1 MKVALLTPFKKQEGL
16 SEYSRMFTE
25 ELKKFIDVE
34 IFDLSKLSLRSRLQ
48 YLTFDKF
55 DLVHIQH
62 ELAHWGSFTNPLRT
76 PRFFEFC
83 QKVKVP
89 KVVTFHS
96 VDLKG
101 ETWKK
106 WGWWGRH
113 RFLKMHNL
121 PQGSIVHTG
130 YAKEGLIKMGVPAS
144 KIHVI
149 PIGVPDLESW
159 KDRGLE
165 SKKRKLENWKIRELE
180 SKRLIAIFG
189 FINPDKGYEIVLN
202 TLPDLPQDVIFII
215 AGGVQDQSNQAYL
228 NTLNSLITQ
237 MGLQNRVFI
246 TGFLEKQKMFS
257 LMQQTKIILFPRTH
271 VNASLELSLA
281 IAFQKPILASNLPYF
296 VEVNSRVPCLE
307 IFEFEGGRV
316 ENFKKKLLRLLGDK
330 LRQQELSEKCSE
342 YAQKYSWEEIAK
354 ITIGIYSSVLQP

>member
-1 MKVALLTPFKKQEGL
+1 
-16 SEYSRMFTE
+16 MFVS

-34 IFDLSKLSLRSRLQ
+34 IFDLSKLSVRSRLQ

-55 DLVHIQH
+55 DLIHLQH
-62 ELAHWGSFTNPLRT
+62 ELAHWGSFINPLRT

-83 QKVKVP
+83 QKVKIP

-106 WGWWGRH
+106 WGWWGKR
-113 RFLKMHNL
+113 RFVKMHKL
-121 PQGSIVHTG
+121 PQASIVHTK
-130 YAKEGLIKMGVPAS
+130 YSRDGLVQMGVPAS
-144 KIHVI
+144 KIHVA
-149 PIGVPDLESW
+149 PIGIPNLEDGRWRVENGEERILEGIGGYW
-159 KDRGLE
+159 KSLE
-165 SKKRKLENWKIRELE
+165 GKRV
-180 SKRLIAIFG
+180 IAIFG
-189 FINPDKGYEIVLN
+189 FVNPDKGYEIVLKA
-202 TLPDLPQDVIFII
+202 LKDLPHDVVFII

-237 MGLQNRVFI
+237 MGLQQRVII

-257 LMQQTKIILFPRTH
+257 LMQQSEIILFPRTH

-307 IFEFEGGRV
+307 IFELQGDKIA
-316 ENFKKKLLRLLGDK
+316 NFKKKLLRLLGDK